1 MTEILSNPARN
12 ALLPTALV
20 AGLFLSL
27 LLGPAG
33 CTPETST
40 ASADTTQPEDALRQ
54 VDQQLRYTPT
64 DPMLWAER
72 AELMHQRGQHDT
84 AVANMRTA
92 IRHDTLFKFPE
103 YRQRLGFF
111 FYALAQDDSAEKYY
125 NLALNMG
132 SQSPE
137 TFYQLGNLMTLRGQY
152 AQAIQHYNSAL
163 ANFPREPIY
172 HFGKGYAYRRMGELG
187 KAQQSLEMSL
197 QYDPNFLKSLAELAE
212 LHLLDLKDEAAA
224 ARYVDRILAADS
236 AGPLGPFY
244 QAELYLANALKGNH
258 TEAQRRVLLRSCL
271 TPYNVALERDPNFAR
286 AYYSRGYVYF
296 ELDDFGKAMP
306 DFQNAAR
313 LNPRDFRAEFMLG
326 SLYEHY
332 QDAPNARLHYQRAL
346 DLNPRFAEAS
356 QALAELEG
364 R

>member
-1 MTEILSNPARN
+1 
-12 ALLPTALV
+12 
-20 AGLFLSL
+20 
-27 LLGPAG
+27 
-33 CTPETST
+33 
-40 ASADTTQPEDALRQ
+40 
-54 VDQQLRYTPT
+54 
-64 DPMLWAER
+64 
-72 AELMHQRGQHDT
+72 
-84 AVANMRTA
+84 
-92 IRHDTLFKFPE
+92 
-103 YRQRLGFF
+103 
-111 FYALAQDDSAEKYY
+111 
-125 NLALNMG
+125 
-132 SQSPE
+132 
-137 TFYQLGNLMTLRGQY
+137 
-152 AQAIQHYNSAL
+152 
-163 ANFPREPIY
+163 
-172 HFGKGYAYRRMGELG
+172 
-187 KAQQSLEMSL
+187 
-197 QYDPNFLKSLAELAE
+197 
-212 LHLLDLKDEAAA
+212 
-224 ARYVDRILAADS
+224 
-236 AGPLGPFY
+236 
-244 QAELYLANALKGNH
+244 LKGNH